1 MKRTLTLSLV
11 GFLLLVFA
19 TGCARGNRNFQGN
32 GPGGFSASGSSA
44 SAVISAQPTLTPT
57 ELPTQA
63 PTATVAPTQAAKSTP
78 SDQIVNQLDD
88 ALNQLDQQLNSVD
101 TLDDTPAAP

>member
-1 MKRTLTLSLV
+1 MKRYLTLSLA
-11 GFLLLVFA
+11 GLLLLVFA

-32 GPGGFSASGSSA
+32 QPGGFSAS
-44 SAVISAQPTLTPT
+44 AVTSAQPTLTAT

-63 PTATVAPTQAAKSTP
+63 PVQPTVTARPTLAAQSTP
-78 SDQIVNQLDD
+78 SDQIGSQLDD